1 MRATYYLRQT
11 YDNYMKDRNHPISNE
26 ESSSSSTAAEEEI
39 VNNASIISDID
50 DNDTSLTVLQALTS
64 ALSNNQHGSLLRH
77 EFAYVL
83 GQLRDVRAVHSLEC
97 ILLNEHDDTMVGII
111 RLSLKLWNEDYTS
124 LYDHRG
130 YQYAEFL
137 CDSYHVYVSMS
148 CPGTT

>member
-1 MRATYYLRQT
+1 
-11 YDNYMKDRNHPISNE
+11 MKNHNHPISNE
-26 ESSSSSTAAEEEI
+26 ESSSSAAAAEEI

-111 RLSLKLWNEDYTS
+111 RLSLKLWNEDYAS
-124 LYDHRG
+124 L
-130 YQYAEFL
+130 
-137 CDSYHVYVSMS
+137 
-148 CPGTT
+148 